1 MEPGLRDGDVVRV
14 ARVEPGRIA
23 VGDVVCYESGPGRLT
38 LHRVIDRADGHVV
51 TRGDALGWVE
61 YVRAERILGKV
72 TVVEPRGRLE
82 RIVTRLVGL
91 ARRLGRTGHVEHA

>member
-1 MEPGLRDGDVVRV
+1 
-14 ARVEPGRIA
+14 
-23 VGDVVCYESGPGRLT
+23 
-38 LHRVIDRADGHVV
+38 V